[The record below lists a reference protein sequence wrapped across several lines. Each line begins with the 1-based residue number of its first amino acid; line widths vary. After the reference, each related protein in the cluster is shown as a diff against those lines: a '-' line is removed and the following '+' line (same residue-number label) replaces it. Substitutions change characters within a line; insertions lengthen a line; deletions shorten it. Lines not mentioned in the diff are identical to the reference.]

1 MQAAGALP
9 CMGEDMS
16 ILFLVFETLSEA
28 GVVHSGE
35 EFSQKWCHR
44 SPNWYANR
52 KHEKAEFSVLAAINC
67 NLVANLYLDVQTY
80 RSDVHQKIEPCALQ
94 AVLEVRGLTERF
106 LERRYRVAELAK
118 TPISP
123 LLSLQ

>member
-1 MQAAGALP
+1 
-9 CMGEDMS
+9 MGEDMS
-16 ILFLVFETLSEA
+16 ILILVFDTLSEA

-52 KHEKAEFSVLAAINC
+52 KHENAEFSVLAAINC
-67 NLVANLYLDVQTY
+67 NLVANLYLDVQQF
-80 RSDVHQKIEPCALQ
+80 RSDIHKSNEICALQ
-94 AVLEVRGLTERF
+94 AVQEVRGLTERF
-106 LERRYRVAELAK
+106 LERRYRVAKLAK
-118 TPISP
+118 TPFSP